1 MAPRKVTIKDIA
13 KEAGVSISTVSNALN
28 DVDVLQPKTKEHILE
43 VARRL
48 HYVPNLNGRHLKSQA
63 TKVIGLFLSA
73 IKGPYYSV
81 LANSIYECCF
91 KNGYSLNIFVSN
103 RSDKIMEN
111 ILGGQMDGAIILNEH
126 IKEYEES
133 IIQENEIPLVFID
146 RDLHAPHISS
156 VIFDSFH
163 GGELAAKYLLELG
176 NSSFAYMSGVPNNFD
191 NLERKRGFETALR
204 KAGYPLSEEYVLEG
218 LFERE
223 SSFHAIK
230 DFLESGKKLPEAI
243 FAGNDES
250 AIGTIQALIEEG
262 IRVPEDVNVLGCDDI
277 ETTRLVKPSIS
288 TVRTSFEKQGTL
300 AVERLVALIKGEEE
314 GWTQELQGRVIPR
327 ESTCL
332 RE

>member
-111 ILGGQMDGAIILNEH
+111 ILGGQMDGAIILNEFV
-126 IKEYEES
+126 KEYEES
-133 IIQENEIPLVFID
+133 IILENEIPLVFID
-146 RDLHAPHISS
+146 RDLHAPHVSS

-176 NSSFAYMSGVPNNFD
+176 NSSFAYMAGVPNNFD
-191 NLERKRGFETALR
+191 NLERKRGFETALK

-250 AIGTIQALIEEG
+250 AIGTIQALLEEG

>member
-1 MAPRKVTIKDIA
+1 MASKKVTIKDIA

-48 HYVPNLNGRHLKSQA
+48 HYVPNLNGRHLKAQA
-63 TKVIGLFLSA
+63 TKVIGLFVSA

-81 LANSIYECCF
+81 LANSIYESCF
-91 KNGYSLNIFVSN
+91 KNGYSLNIFISN

-111 ILGGQMDGAIILNEH
+111 ILGGQMDGAIILNEFV
-126 IKEYEES
+126 KDYEKS
-133 IIQENEIPLVFID
+133 LILENEIPIVFID
-146 RDLHAPHISS
+146 REIKAPHVSS

-163 GGELAAKYLLELG
+163 GGESAAKYLLELG
-176 NSSFAYMSGVPNNFD
+176 NHSFAYMSGVPNNYD
-191 NLERKRGFETALR
+191 NEERRRGFETALN
-204 KAGYPLSEEYVLEG
+204 KAGFTLKEDYVLQG
-218 LFERE
+218 LFEKE
-223 SSFHAIK
+223 ASYEAIK
-230 DFLESGKKLPEAI
+230 DFLESGKELPEAI

-250 AIGTIQALIEEG
+250 AIGTIQALQEEG

-288 TVRTSFEKQGTL
+288 TVRTSFEKQGVL

-314 GWTQELQGRVIPR
+314 GRTQELQGRVIPR

>member
-111 ILGGQMDGAIILNEH
+111 ILGGQMDGAIILNEFV
-126 IKEYEES
+126 KEYEES
-133 IIQENEIPLVFID
+133 IILESEIPLVFID
-146 RDLHAPHISS
+146 RDLHAPHVSS

-176 NSSFAYMSGVPNNFD
+176 NSSFAYMAGVPNNFD
-191 NLERKRGFETALR
+191 NLERKRGFETALK

-250 AIGTIQALIEEG
+250 AIGTIQALLEEG

-277 ETTRLVKPSIS
+277 ETTCLVKPSIS

>member
-111 ILGGQMDGAIILNEH
+111 ILGGQMDGAIILNEFV
-126 IKEYEES
+126 KEYEES
-133 IIQENEIPLVFID
+133 IILENEIPLVFID
-146 RDLHAPHISS
+146 RDLHAPHVSS

-163 GGELAAKYLLELG
+163 GGELAAEYLLELG
-176 NSSFAYMSGVPNNFD
+176 NSSFAYMAGVPNNFD
-191 NLERKRGFETALR
+191 NLERKRGFETALK

-250 AIGTIQALIEEG
+250 AIGTIQALLEEG

>member
-111 ILGGQMDGAIILNEH
+111 ILGGQMDGAIILNEFV
-126 IKEYEES
+126 KEYEES
-133 IIQENEIPLVFID
+133 IILESEIPLVFID
-146 RDLHAPHISS
+146 RDLHAPHVSS

-176 NSSFAYMSGVPNNFD
+176 NGSFAYMAGVPNNFD
-191 NLERKRGFETALR
+191 NLERKRGFETALK

-250 AIGTIQALIEEG
+250 AIGTIQALLEEG

>member
-133 IIQENEIPLVFID
+133 IILENEIPLVFID

-250 AIGTIQALIEEG
+250 AIGTIQALSEEG

>member
-111 ILGGQMDGAIILNEH
+111 ILGGQMDGAIILNEFV
-126 IKEYEES
+126 KEYEES
-133 IIQENEIPLVFID
+133 IILESEIPLVFID
-146 RDLHAPHISS
+146 RDLHAPHVSS

-176 NSSFAYMSGVPNNFD
+176 NSSFAYMEGVPNNFD
-191 NLERKRGFETALR
+191 NLERKRGFETALK

-250 AIGTIQALIEEG
+250 AIGTIQALLEEG